1 MTYSLQ
7 QVQPLLTKPELE
19 LFQAS
24 RAGAI
29 KELNPRQLAAKLTRA
44 RALRDK
50 YRDTYRRQTVA
61 TRTGPAKDRKQ
72 MGGENN
78 RTEVKA
84 EIMQEVLTRFE
95 AQHAKAQAKLDK
107 QAARKT
113 KTARAHNAPGA
124 PTTRTN
130 PKAAQRSRRSTGN
143 AAPGE
148 GAQLAMRGATTT
160 KPRQVARKKRAAED
174 LGYEVVSARGAKST
188 RAGGSSVRPAVKKAA
203 AKKAEPKKTTA
214 KKAPAKKIAAKKA
227 ITGAAKPAEKLV
239 KQVRKAVASKAA
251 TAPTEGQPT
260 ARRAIRAQV
269 GGTSSANAQGVVP
282 TNMPAKAQRLN
293 PLKAEPINKK
303 IHASA
308 RGRKKT
314 FEGKRDAR

>member
-1 MTYSLQ
+1 MTYSLR

-24 RAGAI
+24 RADAI

-239 KQVRKAVASKAA
+239 KQVRKAVAKKAA
-251 TAPTEGQPT
+251 TKKA
-260 ARRAIRAQV
+260 A
-269 GGTSSANAQGVVP
+269 
-282 TNMPAKAQRLN
+282 PAKRAPRKVAK
-293 PLKAEPINKK
+293 KA
-303 IHASA
+303 A
-308 RGRKKT
+308 R
-314 FEGKRDAR
+314 